1 MDEAAEECQRAFDVV
16 CSFIGTR
23 DLIQEHIAFRVWP
36 LADNW
41 EMPKET
47 VKETDEGGLVR
58 LKYTF
63 KYGDKFVEPDD
74 DWLKSIETVSD
85 ELLGIY
91 SKTEDTALSA
101 AFGGRRKKRLN
112 RVFDAIGFVY
122 PDYHYPV
129 RGQKRKGTASAKETA
144 SAAPEPA
151 PKRKRVKVL
160 THRPRYIE
168 LATVPEFG
176 SETSSAPEAKESTPL
191 PGAKELAE
199 VPTTKELEEPK
210 TLLPETKELAEA
222 PSTEKMEEA
231 KASTEGAKISE
242 ILNPSEE
249 IEAAK
254 IKKGPTVT
262 PKRKRMVNVLDVLET
277 IKLPST
283 TPKKTAETSE
293 ALVEV
298 SVAEAPKQQTGIETG
313 PSEPTKVIPLEA
325 EEAKIAKATEEV
337 KMSEPTLV
345 EELDTAA
352 PEASSKIYDYI
363 VRHAS
368 RKKLSEEV
376 FEANHYAKEL
386 KYPKGALVFN
396 GTNEE
401 DFLYCLPD
409 NKELFVCR
417 EMARSMG
424 FPKLEAGLCAM
435 TKEDIADSLA
445 YNSLKVWELDVW
457 KFYNS

>member
-1 MDEAAEECQRAFDVV
+1 MKEWFYVKNDLKAREDIKDVIMCPIWQRFRLRKPKIEMDEAAEECQWAFGVV

-91 SKTEDTALSA
+91 SKAEDTALSA

-144 SAAPEPA
+144 SAAPSEPA

-168 LATVPEFG
+168 LAIVPEFG
-176 SETSSAPEAKESTPL
+176 GATSSAPEAKETTPL
-191 PGAKELAE
+191 PGATELAE
-199 VPTTKELEEPK
+199 APTTKELEEP
-210 TLLPETKELAEA
+210 
-222 PSTEKMEEA
+222 
-231 KASTEGAKISE
+231 
-242 ILNPSEE
+242 
-249 IEAAK
+249 
-254 IKKGPTVT
+254 
-262 PKRKRMVNVLDVLET
+262 
-277 IKLPST
+277 
-283 TPKKTAETSE
+283 
-293 ALVEV
+293 
-298 SVAEAPKQQTGIETG
+298 
-313 PSEPTKVIPLEA
+313 
-325 EEAKIAKATEEV
+325 
-337 KMSEPTLV
+337 
-345 EELDTAA
+345 
-352 PEASSKIYDYI
+352 
-363 VRHAS
+363 
-368 RKKLSEEV
+368 
-376 FEANHYAKEL
+376 
-386 KYPKGALVFN
+386 
-396 GTNEE
+396 
-401 DFLYCLPD
+401 
-409 NKELFVCR
+409 
-417 EMARSMG
+417 
-424 FPKLEAGLCAM
+424 
-435 TKEDIADSLA
+435 
-445 YNSLKVWELDVW
+445 
-457 KFYNS
+457 